1 MTSGR
6 KLIHILLLVAGA
18 VAILCAIGMS
28 GYKTLTGALSSSP
41 KKSFTNSFGKEDGEL
56 AVVEIR
62 GVIEDSKDVLKSLE
76 QIEENDDIKALVL
89 RIDSPGGAV
98 APSQEIFQAVKKLR
112 EKKKIVCSFGDL
124 AASGGYYISLGC
136 EKIFANPGT
145 LTGSIGVIMQF
156 TNLAEFFRWAKV
168 DPIVLKAGK
177 FKDVGSPNRAM
188 TTEEKQLMQE
198 MLDSVHRQF
207 KGAVAESRSLKPTF
221 VDMYADGRV
230 FTGEQAK
237 ELGFVDEL
245 GGETDAIKFAAEMAG
260 IKGKPKILR
269 ENLRKDR
276 ITRFLESDSQSPL
289 KPVEGMLERALSNL
303 APQARLRPGVAYYLP
318 SVFYGGSSR

>member
-1 MTSGR
+1 MLA
-6 KLIHILLLVAGA
+6 LIGGA
-18 VAILCAIGMS
+18 LAILFAIGFS
-28 GYKTLTGALSSSP
+28 GYKTLTGAVGGSP
-41 KKSFTNSFGKEDGEL
+41 KKSFTNTFGKDDGEL

-62 GVIEDSKDVLKSLE
+62 GVIDDSKDVLKSLD
-76 QIEENDDIKALVL
+76 QIEENDDIKAIVL

-156 TNLAEFFRWAKV
+156 TNLTELFKWAKV

-177 FKDVGSPNRAM
+177 FKDIGSPNRAM
-188 TTEEKQLMQE
+188 TPEEKQLMQE

-207 KGAVAESRSLKPTF
+207 KAAVAESRNLKATF

-245 GGETDAIKFAAEMAG
+245 GGEVDAIKFAAEMAG

-276 ITRFLESDSQSPL
+276 LTRFLESDSQSPVGPL
-289 KPVEGMLERALSNL
+289 QNSVERVLSNL
-303 APQARLRPGVAYYLP
+303 APQVHLRPGVAYFLP
-318 SVFYGGSSR
+318 SIFYGSGT